1 MANSLRTLWN
11 STAALHARFFS
22 DNPPSFEARWRVFNE
37 EVSEFLLEC
46 ANANDLTDQE
56 PAKEAADVLVTAI
69 GLLQGLGFEY
79 EDFEAAILATAQKN
93 DSKTLETHAVN
104 KKGKIARIE

>member
-1 MANSLRTLWN
+1 MNSLQTLWN
-11 STAALHARFFS
+11 STFDLHSRFFP
-22 DNPPSFEARWRVFNE
+22 DTPPDFEARWRVFNE

-56 PAKEAADVLVTAI
+56 PAKEAADVLVTSI

-79 EDFEAAILATAQKN
+79 EDFEAAILATAKKN
-93 DSKTLETHAVN
+93 DSKTLTTHEVN
-104 KKGKIARIE
+104 SKGKIARKE